1 MGNWRAGILTMVLAL
16 TMSACSSPQD
26 ATEAELERLFAP
38 YAVPGMPGA
47 ALRVLRDGEP
57 VLTRTWGLADVDA
70 GTPIGPATNFR
81 LASVTKQFTATA
93 IMLLVEDGKLT
104 LESTLTE
111 LFPEFPSYGSG
122 ITVRYLLQH
131 RSGLLDYEPMVPE
144 GSPQVHDDDVLR
156 LMLGTNETYFEPGSE
171 YRYSNTGYALLAM
184 AVEKLSGLSF
194 AEFLSER
201 IFEPA
206 GMSSTVAYREGL
218 STVPNRAYGY
228 RVTNGDIT
236 FSDQSRWSAVWGDG
250 GVYSS
255 LDDLTRWYRATDRG
269 AVLSTDSIALMLTPA
284 LENYGFGWWIDEYRG
299 HRRHHHY
306 GETSGF
312 RNVVLRFPDQRLTI
326 IVLTNRADPDVYP
339 VAERVADLFL
349 QD

>member
-1 MGNWRAGILTMVLAL
+1 LGNWRAGILTMVLAL

-26 ATEAELERLFAP
+26 ATDAELERLFAP

-156 LMLGTNETYFEPGSE
+156 LMLGTNATYFEPGME

-194 AEFLSER
+194 DRFLREW

-218 STVPNRAYGY
+218 STVPNRACGY
-228 RVTNGDIT
+228 RVTNGEIT
-236 FSDQSRWSAVWGDG
+236 SSDQSRWSAVWGDG

-269 AVLSTDSIALMLTPA
+269 AVLSTESIALMLTPA
-284 LENYGFGWWIDEYRG
+284 LENYSFGWWIDEYRG

-312 RNVVLRFPDQRLTI
+312 RNVVLRFPNDGLTV